1 MTVRAEK
8 IRLIVNADDLG
19 VRPSVNEAIFALL
32 ESRAI
37 SSATLMAN
45 GPAFEQAAS
54 QIRNFRHCS
63 FGVHLNC
70 TAFEPLGA
78 NMAVNSLLGKDGKL
92 DPRNFREVS
101 PTPALLLGLLEE
113 FSLQIRRIEQF
124 GASVSHIDSH
134 HQVHTMPTL
143 FPVLKCLQIRHRIRR
158 VRITTNILGPN
169 ERSTHAKRLKKRAF
183 NSMLRKAYSTKTTD
197 YFGPF
202 AAFLQNA
209 EIPGRSCVVE
219 ASVHPGPDRPRNYQD
234 EENLLKTNWQESYP
248 VPIEMIDYRQL

>member
-19 VRPSVNEAIFALL
+19 LRPSVNEAIFSLM
-32 ESRAI
+32 ESQTIR
-37 SSATLMAN
+37 SATIMAN

-54 QIRNFRHCS
+54 QIKKFRHCS

-70 TAFEPLGA
+70 TSFAPLGP
-78 NMAVNSLLGKDGKL
+78 NKAVKSVLGEDG
-92 DPRNFREVS
+92 NFRRYFREAS

-124 GASVSHIDSH
+124 GVSVSHIDSH
-134 HQVHTMPTL
+134 HHVHTEPAL

-158 VRITTNILGPN
+158 VRITRNIFEHD
-169 ERSTHAKRLKKRAF
+169 ERSAHAKRLKKRAF
-183 NSMLRKAYSTKTTD
+183 NRLLRMVYATKTAD
-197 YFGPF
+197 YFGSF
-202 AAFLQNA
+202 AAFLRDGA
-209 EIPGRSCVVE
+209 IPARSCVIE
-219 ASVHPGPDRPRNYQD
+219 AMVHPGQETNDEFRD

-248 VPIEMIDYRQL
+248 MPIEIIDYRQL